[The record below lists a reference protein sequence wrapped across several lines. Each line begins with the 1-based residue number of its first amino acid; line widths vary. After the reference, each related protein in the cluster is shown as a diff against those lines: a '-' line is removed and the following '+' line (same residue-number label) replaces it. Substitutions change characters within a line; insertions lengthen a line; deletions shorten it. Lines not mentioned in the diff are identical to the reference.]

1 MAGNGPGR
9 GEWADERRSR
19 SVRDEDLGFDRAL
32 EPGREDRGGGQG
44 RSRAAGAGGS
54 DQQGR
59 AAALDVSPTGGSPT
73 GPSHLQHLPHCAEPV
88 PGQEV
93 QVYVQEGLRGEFLV
107 SCAQFSTVD
116 VQDLGTSLPLRGGLS
131 GPKCLTART
140 PSKDGL
146 APAFLPCLLGSWP
159 RLTGVLF
166 PCAVPCTA
174 DGHSCCQTA
183 RGTGA
188 RPASGQN
195 AWHSHPHK
203 AIVDWSRSADRNSRT
218 PIRTC
223 PHC

>member
-93 QVYVQEGLRGEFLV
+93 QVYVQEGLGGSSWSRARIQHCRCPGPRHESSPPRRSERPEMPHGAHSFEGRTRAGFSPMPPGLLATAHGRPLSMRGALHRRR
-107 SCAQFSTVD
+107 AQ
-116 VQDLGTSLPLRGGLS
+116 LLPNG
-131 GPKCLTART
+131 K
-140 PSKDGL
+140 
-146 APAFLPCLLGSWP
+146 
-159 RLTGVLF
+159 
-166 PCAVPCTA
+166 
-174 DGHSCCQTA
+174 
-183 RGTGA
+183 GTGA